1 MKVFE
6 IASTRRIAT
15 YVLVGLALMA
25 HPALA
30 DDFDRFRTPCD
41 AQQFAVVNTA
51 VAEANRIVT
60 VAIGELPPVNSTI
73 GSKFE
78 RWFGAQ
84 DAASHDK
91 VKSIL
96 AGIPA
101 SLVFSQVWCPDR
113 NMTLPNSGQG
123 SYAWVPQ
130 GAVAELF
137 LEENFFTVAPPTGTD
152 SQSGTIVH
160 EVAHLSTVA
169 TVVDS
174 DVTGDGNP
182 DYGIPDAEQLART
195 RPDLAQRT
203 ANNLEYFV
211 EDLAYGI
218 P

>member
-1 MKVFE
+1 MKVFDS
-6 IASTRRIAT
+6 AFTGRTAT
-15 YVLVGLALMA
+15 YVLVGLACMA
-25 HPALA
+25 QPALA
-30 DDFDRFRTPCD
+30 DGFDHLRTPCD
-41 AQQFAVVNTA
+41 AQQSAVVNTA
-51 VAEANRIVT
+51 VAEANRIVN
-60 VAIGELPPVNSTI
+60 VAIGELPPVNSMI

-84 DAASHDK
+84 DDASFDK

-101 SLVFSQVWCPDR
+101 SMVFSQVWCPDR

-130 GAVAELF
+130 GAVGEMF
-137 LEENFFTVAPPTGTD
+137 LEERFFTVAPPTGTD
-152 SQSGTIVH
+152 SQPGTIVH
-160 EVAHLSTVA
+160 EVAHLSIVSN
-169 TVVDS
+169 VVDS
-174 DVTGDGNP
+174 DVTGDGIP

>member
-1 MKVFE
+1 MKVIE
-6 IASTRRIAT
+6 VASTRRIAT
-15 YVLVGLALMA
+15 YVLVGFALTA
-25 HPALA
+25 QPALA
-30 DDFDRFRTPCD
+30 DDFDRFRKPCD
-41 AQQFAVVNTA
+41 AQQSAVVNTA
-51 VAEANRIVT
+51 VAEANRIVN
-60 VAIGELPPVNSTI
+60 VAIRELPPVSSTI

-84 DAASHDK
+84 DAASHVK

-137 LEENFFTVAPPTGTD
+137 LEEKFFNVAPPTGTD

-160 EVAHLSTVA
+160 EVAHLSTTA
-169 TVVDS
+169 NVVDS
-174 DVTGDGNP
+174 DVTGDGVP
-182 DYGIPDAEQLART
+182 DYGILDAEQLART
-195 RPDLAQRT
+195 RPNLAQRT